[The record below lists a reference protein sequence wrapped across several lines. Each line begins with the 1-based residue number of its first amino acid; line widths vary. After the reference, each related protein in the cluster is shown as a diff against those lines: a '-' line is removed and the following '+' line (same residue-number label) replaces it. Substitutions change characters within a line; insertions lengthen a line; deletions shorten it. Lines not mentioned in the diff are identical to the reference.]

1 MRTAPT
7 RLTIALAAC
16 AVTAAQ
22 LTPVQTASADPTGTG
37 QVDATRLEPR
47 RPTVPDDGVRID
59 VRRPVGTDEPGAAPV
74 AARAALAR
82 ELGPMASIQT
92 DPLFGTVRTV
102 ARLDGFLTGPSTAP
116 PRWVAL
122 AFVRRHLDALGL
134 AAADLGTL
142 AFRRDYVDAL
152 GTHHLAW
159 TQRVDGLDAFQ
170 AGLQAAVTADGR
182 LLIVNGPVVPG
193 LSGSVAPFALDRGD
207 AMTAARVA
215 GGAPARRAPTP
226 FDHAERVL
234 FPMAGG
240 GRPAWK
246 TRVFIA
252 PGRVD
257 LTVVDG
263 RTGRVLWRTNTV
275 LMADQTGSGLAWP
288 FYPSQTIPNGGGTQ
302 SPVTFPVADA
312 TALSGNFAHVFVDVT
327 GRFAEPR
334 PKDEVAAI
342 DPAVLSWVAPATLEA
357 DRPGQNCT
365 ADWNCTWDA
374 KVPYSWRANRRASAT
389 NTYWLLN
396 HFHDYL
402 QSPPIGFTEAAGN
415 FELVNEDG
423 AGGLDGDPMMTAAML
438 AANSE
443 GDGIPGFVNNAFI
456 SPTPD
461 GLSPYMGLLL
471 FHKENYGP
479 DHPFGTGIPT
489 SDAGVD
495 AMVVYHEYTHGLSTR
510 LVTTPDGEP
519 ALNSFESWAMGEA
532 WSDWYALDLLDH
544 EGYAGDGPGVDL
556 PVGEYITGGAGIRQ
570 QYADC
575 RVDSPAADCPEP
587 YPSTGAGSGGFTYG
601 DFGKIAGLDPHANG
615 EIWLQ
620 TLWELRDSL
629 GHTHTAGLVT
639 RAMELSPPNPSFLDM
654 RNAILLADTVASGG
668 AFHDEIWRVFA
679 GRGMGF
685 FAQSDGEGFYA
696 IEDFSLPVT
705 CPGVGCGRLEGTVTD
720 TDTGLPI
727 PGATVTISGGDTGI
741 PVELSATTG
750 VDGTYRID
758 DVPNHVYPDV
768 FVAAP
773 GHLGEPTRDVRVAGT
788 ATIDAELVRNWAQ
801 LDGGAVITSVT
812 GGSPDPS
819 CGPEQALDGDKL
831 TSWLTRPTGGLR
843 PAVTIR
849 LPQPVDVARIA
860 IAPYTCTGEVRYFL
874 RAFTVFTRTE
884 GGTWRKAVVNDR
896 SLILRTWIT
905 TFALDHANRNVSQL
919 RLVLRSNEGADPT
932 KIVGL
937 AEFRVRG
944 TAA

>member
-16 AVTAAQ
+16 AVTAAL
-22 LTPVQTASADPTGTG
+22 LTPIQTASADPTATAP
-37 QVDATRLEPR
+37 VDATRLDPR
-47 RPTVPDDGVRID
+47 RPTFPDDGIRVD
-59 VRRPVGTDEPGAAPV
+59 VRRPVGPDEASAARV

-92 DPLFGTVRTV
+92 DPMFSTVRTV

-116 PRWVAL
+116 PRRVAL

-134 AAADLGTL
+134 TATDLGTL

-170 AGLQAAVTADGR
+170 AGLQAAVTVDGR
-182 LLIVNGPVVPG
+182 LLVLNGPVVPG
-193 LSGSVAPFALDRGD
+193 LSGSVPPFALDRGD
-207 AMTAARVA
+207 AMAAARVA
-215 GGAPARRAPTP
+215 GGAPARRATTP

-234 FPMAGG
+234 FPTAGG

-257 LTVVDG
+257 LTVVEG

-275 LMADQTGSGLAWP
+275 VTADQTGSGLAWP
-288 FYPSQTIPNGGGTQ
+288 YYPSQTIPNGGGTQ
-302 SPVTFPVADA
+302 GPVTFPVANA

-327 GRFAEPR
+327 GRFGEPR

-342 DPAVLSWVAPATLEA
+342 DPAVLSWVAPATLET

-402 QSPPIGFTEAAGN
+402 QAAPIGFTEAAGN

-443 GDGIPGFVNNAFI
+443 GDGIPRFVNNAFI

-461 GLSPYMGLLL
+461 GYSPYMGLLL
-471 FHKENYGP
+471 FHKEDYGP
-479 DHPFGTGIPT
+479 WYPFGPGIPT
-489 SDAGVD
+489 SDSGVD
-495 AMVVYHEYTHGLSTR
+495 AMVVYHEYTHGLSHR

-519 ALNSFESWAMGEA
+519 ALNSWQSASMGEA
-532 WSDWYALDLLDH
+532 WSDWYALDLLDA

-575 RVDSPAADCPEP
+575 RVDSSAADCPEP
-587 YPSTGAGSGGFTYG
+587 FPSTGAGSGGFTYG
-601 DFGKIAGLDPHANG
+601 DLGKIAGFDPHADG

-620 TLWELRDSL
+620 TLWELRDTL
-629 GHTHTAGLVT
+629 GHVRTARLVT

-668 AFHDEIWRVFA
+668 AFHDEIWQVFA

-685 FAQSDGEGFYA
+685 FAESTGDFDA
-696 IEDFSLPVT
+696 IEDFNLPVT
-705 CPGVGCGRLEGTVTD
+705 CPGVRCGRVEGIVRDAD
-720 TDTGLPI
+720 TALPV
-727 PGATVTISGGDTGI
+727 PGATVTVSGADTGI
-741 PVELSATTG
+741 PVELSAITAA
-750 VDGTYRID
+750 DGTYRIL
-758 DVPNHVYPDV
+758 DVPNHVYPNV
-768 FVAAP
+768 IVSAP
-773 GHLGEPTRDVRVAGT
+773 GYLRERVRDVRVAGT
-788 ATIDAELVRNWAQ
+788 ATVDTEIARNWAQ
-801 LDGGAVITSVT
+801 LDGGAVLTNVT

-819 CGPEQALDGDKL
+819 CGAEQALDGDRA
-831 TSWLTRPTGGLR
+831 TAWLTRPVGGVK
-843 PAVTIR
+843 PALTIR
-849 LPQPVDVARIA
+849 LPQAVDVTRIA
-860 IAPYTCTGEVRYFL
+860 LDPLTCTSQVRFFL
-874 RAFTVFTRTE
+874 RGFTVFTRVE
-884 GGTWRKAVVNDR
+884 GETWTKAIVNDR
-896 SLILRTWIT
+896 PHWRRRGLT
-905 TFALDHANRNVSQL
+905 TFRLGKAGRNVSQL